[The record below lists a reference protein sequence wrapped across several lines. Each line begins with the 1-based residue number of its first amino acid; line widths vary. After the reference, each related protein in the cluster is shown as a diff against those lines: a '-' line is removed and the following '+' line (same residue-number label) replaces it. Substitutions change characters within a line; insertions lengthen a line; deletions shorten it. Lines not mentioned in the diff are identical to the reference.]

1 MNDNLQ
7 SKKLLTRRII
17 YILIALSVIIPLI
30 FKIGLPLKTTVE
42 VEHVYNFIDKLP
54 EGSTVIF
61 SFDHDT
67 ATLPEMIPLAESM
80 LRHCFS
86 KNIKVLGLALLAEGA
101 AVGEDNFRRIGNE
114 YNKRYGEDY
123 LFMGYRPQVDVAI
136 LGMGENID
144 RVFPMDYY
152 GEDIRSYPLMNGIIN
167 YNDIAAIISVGD
179 GDIPVHW
186 INYAQARYKAK
197 IIPAVTAVM
206 ATTIYPFIQ
215 SGQVVGLV
223 AGLRGAAEYEKLI
236 GKPGIAVNGMDA
248 QSTAHLLIVG
258 LIIAGN
264 IILVVNRKRN
274 SK

>member
-1 MNDNLQ
+1 MNENNLN
-7 SKKLLTRRII
+7 KKLLTRRII
-17 YILIALSVIIPLI
+17 YILIALSVIVPLL

-42 VEHVYNFIDKLP
+42 VRNVFEFIDNLP

-86 KNIKVLGLALLAEGA
+86 KNLKVLGLALLAEGA
-101 AVGEDNFRRIGNE
+101 AVGDDNFRRIGKE
-114 YNKRYGEDY
+114 FNKAYGEDY
-123 LFMGYRPQVDVAI
+123 LFLGYRPQVDVAI

-144 RVFPMDYY
+144 RVFPLDYY
-152 GEDIRSYPLMNGIIN
+152 GEDIRSYPIMKGITN
-167 YNDIAAIISVGD
+167 YNDIAAVISIGD

-186 INYAQARYKAK
+186 INYAAARYKAK

-206 ATTIYPFIQ
+206 ATTIYPFLQ

-236 GKPGIAVNGMDA
+236 GKPGKAVNGMDA

-258 LIIAGN
+258 LIVAGN
-264 IILVVNRKRN
+264 IILIMERRRN
-274 SK
+274 GR